1 MSARIALEPR
11 HRSIVQAIL
20 REHLPADAR
29 VWVFG
34 SRATGKVWRGSD
46 LDLAIDIGQQLPSN
60 LESTLRFAFEDSDLP
75 WTVDIV
81 DMFTL
86 DDGIFRQNVEQDRVV
101 LDWRDDDD
109 GDDE

>member
-1 MSARIALEPR
+1 MRAQIALEPR
-11 HRSIVQAIL
+11 HHSIVQAIL
-20 REHLPADAR
+20 REHLPTDAK

-46 LDLAIDIGQQLPSN
+46 LDLAIDLGQQLPSS

-86 DDGIFRQNVEQDRVV
+86 EDGIFRQNVERDRVV
-101 LDWRDDDD
+101 LNWW
-109 GDDE
+109 GADDE